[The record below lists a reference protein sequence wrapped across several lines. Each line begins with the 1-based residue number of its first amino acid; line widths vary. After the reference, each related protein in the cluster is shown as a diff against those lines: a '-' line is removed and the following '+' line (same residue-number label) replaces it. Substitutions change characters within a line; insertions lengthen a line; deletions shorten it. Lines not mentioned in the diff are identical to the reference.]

1 MKRKDNASYTQRS
14 AYCYIDIYIYPWI
27 MKVVRTAAHSSTR
40 CAHKDMDCMWLLQLL
55 RQSLQRDTR
64 LTHGALASPPLS
76 TFHRGTTSFSFCRRR
91 KDDCV
96 TPMRSFSPGGG
107 ISRASAGSADLVTAT
122 PPDTDSNLVGRTEQM
137 MMTGTRCDLCEWEVS
152 AHPHGV
158 QSRPAGCYTCW
169 PINNT
174 QAFFLF
180 KDV

>member
-1 MKRKDNASYTQRS
+1 MVTSTATTVFAKRHLSHTRRPRFTPFIYFSQR
-14 AYCYIDIYIYPWI
+14 
-27 MKVVRTAAHSSTR
+27 H
-40 CAHKDMDCMWLLQLL
+40 HFLFLLQAEKRRL
-55 RQSLQRDTR
+55 RH
-64 LTHGALASPPLS
+64 THAIIFP
-76 TFHRGTTSFSFCRRR
+76 R
-91 KDDCV
+91 
-96 TPMRSFSPGGG
+96 GGG